1 MSRDDSEFTAY
12 LAARWPALVRTLVFL
27 GHPEH
32 EGRAIA
38 LDALVR
44 IYPEWSR
51 LHREEDVQVA
61 VYQELLDSRDRH
73 LRRAARHEERASEPE
88 PAPGV
93 VPPGSAEQTDRREE
107 IAAALAAMTA
117 GDRTVVVLEYVAE
130 LSEDQIADVI
140 DTHVGARPRLID
152 ADVRL
157 ALESVPVLP
166 LRAQDVAEGSR
177 ARRRR
182 TRTRILGA
190 VAALVVVVAGVGW
203 LLDRSDSVGDVAPAQ
218 NPLPFAWYADGVLH
232 LADVTVE
239 TRQVE
244 QLVTVADGVVMTDDR
259 GDVMLVESN
268 GAMEKIGET
277 VPGTALVVEP
287 DNGWVAWADP
297 GGGDPELVVHDTRVG
312 EEVGRRSLAAPGQG
326 GGQPV
331 GANGP
336 IAIDDERVYYRARET
351 DFVWEPLPDD
361 AFGVSGSLADTAD
374 GARMSHAP
382 EGYLVQAEPFRSGV
396 MVAGAQ
402 GRLTPDGRYAFVVVN
417 EEVLVYDV
425 DTGRQV
431 ERMYSPSD
439 RAVSWTYTGDAFY
452 FAVLHKLQDKTY
464 QDLLQMP
471 SEGNYRIFE
480 CVLGRS
486 DVCIEMAEVPEE
498 VPDAPVLAR

>member
-1 MSRDDSEFTAY
+1 
-12 LAARWPALVRTLVFL
+12 
-27 GHPEH
+27 
-32 EGRAIA
+32 
-38 LDALVR
+38 
-44 IYPEWSR
+44 
-51 LHREEDVQVA
+51 
-61 VYQELLDSRDRH
+61 
-73 LRRAARHEERASEPE
+73 
-88 PAPGV
+88 
-93 VPPGSAEQTDRREE
+93 
-107 IAAALAAMTA
+107 MTA
-117 GDRTVVVLEYVAE
+117 DDRTVVVLEYVAE
-130 LSEDQIADVI
+130 LSEDQIADVL
-140 DTHVGARPRLID
+140 DTHVGARPRLTD

-157 ALESVPVLP
+157 ALEAVPVLP

-177 ARRRR
+177 SRRRR
-182 TRTRILGA
+182 TRTRVLGA
-190 VAALVVVVAGVGW
+190 VAALVVVVASVGW
-203 LLDRSDSVGDVAPAQ
+203 LLDRSDSVGDVTPAE

-239 TRQVE
+239 TLAVE
-244 QLVTVADGVVMTDDR
+244 QLVTVPDGVVHDR
-259 GDVMLVESN
+259 LTAGDVMLVESS

-312 EEVGRRSLAAPGQG
+312 EEVGRRSLASPGQG

-396 MVAGAQ
+396 MVGGTQ
-402 GRLTPDGRYAFVVVN
+402 GRLTPDGRYAFVVDN

-425 DTGRQV
+425 D
-431 ERMYSPSD
+431 
-439 RAVSWTYTGDAFY
+439 
-452 FAVLHKLQDKTY
+452 
-464 QDLLQMP
+464 
-471 SEGNYRIFE
+471 EGQPR
-480 CVLGRS
+480 GA
-486 DVCIEMAEVPEE
+486 D
-498 VPDAPVLAR
+498 VLAE